1 MIRTADCYSSMAPT
15 WNKRVEQKHKNKQN
29 QDAAVKS
36 AIIKKYVRASQKISK
51 AGRKQG
57 KVDLLGQKV

>member
-1 MIRTADCYSSMAPT
+1 MAPT

>member
-1 MIRTADCYSSMAPT
+1 MAPT
-15 WNKRVEQKHKNKQN
+15 WNKTVEQKHKNKQN
-29 QDAAVKS
+29 QEAVKS
-36 AIIKKYVRASQKISK
+36 VIIKKNVRASQKISK